1 MKKTGIT
8 IIAFLFIQT
17 FLFAQ
22 SPYVDYALKFSMNDY
37 SGTARFTGMSGAFGA
52 LGGDFS
58 AIAINPGGLGVFRN
72 TELMFSPGLAYNKTS
87 SAYLNTITDDNKY
100 RMGINNI
107 GLVSSY
113 DLENSDTRWVNVN
126 FAVGYN
132 KINNYNQNIL
142 FSGNNDQSIM
152 EYFVANAEYAGTV
165 NNLDEMYEL
174 LLYNTYLIDYDT
186 INNEFWSQVTD
197 EKYLNPDG
205 FNINKQKSIQ
215 TEGSAGEINF
225 AFGANYAHKLYV
237 GFSLDIKTIHFTEF
251 SSHYE
256 FESNALDIYDFSA
269 MKFQEEVET
278 NGAGF
283 SLKLGAIY
291 KPFDFLRIG
300 GAFHLP
306 TFYKLE
312 ENYTTRV
319 DAYYDNGDY
328 LWQEVS
334 AEAYEYELTTPIR
347 AIGSVGFQIGK
358 IGLVD
363 VDYEYVDY
371 STMKLDDDFNSQGII
386 DDNKSIESIFT
397 RTHNFR
403 AGAEFRTGV
412 LYYRGGLAYSTSPFK
427 KGHENES
434 FDRLSFSVGL
444 GYREQ
449 NFFFDFAYKTS
460 MNEYSMIDYP
470 GGDKAQIDNC
480 YNNFIVTAGIK
491 F

>member
-1 MKKTGIT
+1 MKKILIS
-8 IIAFLFIQT
+8 IIAILLINVS
-17 FLFAQ
+17 LFAQ
-22 SPYVDYALKFSMNDY
+22 NSYVDYALKFSMNDY

-58 AIAINPGGLGVFRN
+58 AITINPGGLGVFRN
-72 TELMFSPGLAYNKTS
+72 TELMFSPGLAYNQSS

-152 EYFVANAEYAGTV
+152 EYFVTNANNAGSV
-165 NNLDEMYEL
+165 NNLHEMYES
-174 LLYNTYLIDYDT
+174 LLYNTFLIDYDT
-186 INNEFWSQVTD
+186 LNNEFWSQVTD
-197 EKYLNPDG
+197 EKYLYPNE

-215 TEGSAGEINF
+215 TEGSVGEINF

-237 GFSLDIKTIHFTEF
+237 GFSLDIKTIHFSEF

-256 FESNALDIYDFSA
+256 YENNELDIYDFSA

-312 ENYTTRV
+312 ENFSTRV

-334 AEAYEYELTTPIR
+334 AESYEYELTTPIR

-358 IGLVD
+358 VGLVD

-371 STMKLDDDFNSQGII
+371 STMKLDDDFNSQGVI

-412 LYYRGGLAYSTSPFK
+412 LYYRGGFAYSTSPFK
-427 KGHENES
+427 QGHENES

-449 NFFFDFAYKTS
+449 NFFFDFAYKNS

-470 GGDKAQIDNC
+470 GGNKAQIDNSF
-480 YNNFIVTAGIK
+480 NNFILTAGVK